1 MKIHRPSIWGVAL
14 VLCAAIEEARAQG
27 YAGALETGGSGL
39 MRVFQNASIEPSSP
53 FTLEAWARPASVN
66 VGYSSI
72 LRKANIDLPGFALK
86 LADGAARASAV
97 AYLTAQS
104 YVAQDPTNNL
114 RFLQRWTHFAMVVVP
129 RGSIYLYIDG
139 QRVATVAYPT
149 LVQHTGDLWFGGMDR
164 GSSYV
169 EVFHGHIDE
178 VRFWKRARTEAEI
191 RRERFCKF
199 TTGQDLVSTWLF
211 DGDSR
216 DSTGGNHGQLLF
228 LAAVVPSDCP
238 VGRSFDVSRASG
250 SWFGG
255 ERVRLTGHFPAGP
268 APTVDFGG
276 VLSPSVSFVDPQTIE
291 VVVPPGVPGA
301 AVMVRADFQGAVQL
315 GASTYLYLPRLHVDP
330 EAYLGLPIAV
340 RTELAGPG
348 ALILFAGISQAI
360 SLPIPPFGGALGI
373 QPPVVELLST
383 ATSFTAVEWS
393 LGLPAEPSYL
403 GLELLFQ
410 SFTLQPG
417 SPGLGAFTNLGQ
429 VRVVH

>member
-1 MKIHRPSIWGVAL
+1 MKTHRIHRRCFWSAFL
-14 VLCAAIEEARAQG
+14 VLSSAVAGVRAQG
-27 YAGALETGGSGL
+27 SAGALETGSRGL
-39 MRVFQNASIEPSSP
+39 MRVFRNASLEPTGP
-53 FTLEAWARPASVN
+53 FTVEAWARSTNGGSA
-66 VGYSSI
+66 I
-72 LRKANIDLPGFALK
+72 LRKADIDQPGFALK
-86 LADGAARASAV
+86 YSHGSAGASAV

-104 YVAQDPTNNL
+104 YVASDPVNNL
-114 RFLQRWTHFAMVVVP
+114 RYLQRWTHFAMVVVP
-129 RGSIYLYIDG
+129 RDRIYLYIDG
-139 QRVATVAYPT
+139 ERVAATVYPT
-149 LVQHTGDLWFGGMDR
+149 LLQHSGDLWFGGMDR

-169 EVFHGHIDE
+169 DIFYGYIDE
-178 VRFWKRARTEAEI
+178 VRFWRRARTEAEI

-199 TTGQDLVSTWLF
+199 TTGQELVSTWLF

-216 DSTGGNHGQLLF
+216 DSTGGNHGQLIF
-228 LAAVVPSDCP
+228 QSAIVPSDCP
-238 VGRSFDVSRASG
+238 VGRSFDVSRTSG
-250 SWFGG
+250 SWSGG
-255 ERVRLTGHFPAGP
+255 ERVRLTGHFPVGP

-315 GASTYLYLPRLHVDP
+315 GASTYLYLPRLRVDP

-340 RTELAGPG
+340 RTELAGAG
-348 ALILFAGISQAI
+348 ALILFAGISPAI
-360 SLPIPPFGGALGI
+360 SLPIPPFGGTLGI

-410 SFTLQPG
+410 SFTLLPG
-417 SPGLGAFTNLGQ
+417 SPGLGAFTNLGP